1 MTRRTDSM
9 QTKPATPVEEV
20 DVEALLREADA
31 ADAAAQALLRTP
43 EQERTIIAAAE
54 ALAGS
59 EEGVPAKSRAV
70 VERLVSKW
78 LDFLEKHGAQYG
90 WDESV
95 GPTMELTKHFQ
106 TWGFFNRTNFSTV
119 GMDGMGDS
127 WGQLAVP
134 YLLPKY
140 AFVKLGYKGWV
151 ELGAEELHVKC
162 RPYIAELR
170 ENWKRLKVTHVRA
183 GTGNG
188 RELKKERWCDG
199 LLYRAQDRC
208 MQELL
213 RINRAVT
220 RLAVLGFVKV
230 TCSRSGAFARDWADR
245 AEKQV
250 SAWHRARRRFR
261 CEARQQ

>member
-1 MTRRTDSM
+1 MTRRTSEALHA
-9 QTKPATPVEEV
+9 KPPAAVEEV
-20 DVEALLREADA
+20 DVEALLREAEA
-31 ADAAAQALLRTP
+31 ADAAARATLPTP
-43 EQERTIIAAAE
+43 EQERVIIAAAE

-70 VERLVSKW
+70 VQRLVTKW
-78 LDFLEKHGAQYG
+78 LDFLEKHGAEYG
-90 WDESV
+90 WN
-95 GPTMELTKHFQ
+95 GPTLELARHFQ

-119 GMDGMGDS
+119 GLDGMGDS

-140 AFVKLGYKGWV
+140 AFVKLGYTGWA
-151 ELGAEELHVKC
+151 ELGKEALDAKC
-162 RPYIAELR
+162 RPYVAELR

-199 LLYRAQDRC
+199 LLFRAQDRC
-208 MQELL
+208 MAELL

-250 SAWHRARRRFR
+250 SAPRVQLLREEGMRD
-261 CEARQQ
+261 